1 MGSSHH
7 SDVLILGGGV
17 IGLACA
23 YYLAREGGGVRII
36 ERDRTGAGAS
46 SGNCGFVFTSDLP
59 PLCAPGAVR
68 YELARMLVGKS
79 PLYIKPEVD
88 FEKML
93 WLLKFAGKCNRA
105 HLAHAVAAREAILRY
120 SAALYADLFG
130 RGEIDGGREQNGVL
144 MVCRTRDGMVRYGRT
159 NDLLKPYGLE
169 AAPYR
174 GAALEALEP
183 ALREDLYG
191 AWYHPED
198 YHLSPECLVA
208 DWRRVLLE
216 RGVILEENCPVVRLA
231 KDGAKVA
238 RVVTTRGEFTADS
251 YIVALG
257 AWSRQLAR
265 QLGTRI
271 PVQPG
276 KGYTLT
282 MQRPTVCLKIPCY
295 MFETNVVATP
305 WKDAYRLGGTMEFSG
320 YGPAI
325 SPKRID
331 RIKTAAARYLK
342 EPFGRPLI
350 EERSDFRPMSYDD
363 LPIIGR
369 PQNHRNLCMATGHGM
384 LGISMAPATG
394 KLVSDIVRGV
404 KPAIDPAPFSPNR
417 F

>member
-1 MGSSHH
+1 MPDGSH
-7 SDVLILGGGV
+7 SDALILGGGV

-23 YYLAREGGGVRII
+23 YYLAREGVGVRII
-36 ERDRTGAGAS
+36 ERDRIGAGAS

-79 PLYIKPEVD
+79 PLYIKPEPD
-88 FEKML
+88 LEKIL
-93 WLLKFAGKCNRA
+93 WLLKFAGNCNRA
-105 HLAHAVAAREAILRY
+105 HLAHAVAARETILRY
-120 SAALYADLFG
+120 SAALYADLFDHG
-130 RGEIDGGREQNGVL
+130 QIDGGREQNGVM
-144 MVCRTRDGMVRYGRT
+144 MVCRSRDGMARYGRT

-169 AAPYR
+169 ATPYR
-174 GAALEALEP
+174 GAALAELEP

-198 YHLSPECLVA
+198 FHLQPEHLVA
-208 DWRRVLLE
+208 DWRRLLLE
-216 RGVILEENCPVVRLA
+216 QGVTLEENCPLARLA
-231 KDGAKVA
+231 TEGRKVA
-238 RVVTTRGEFTADS
+238 GAVTARGTFTADR

-265 QLGTRI
+265 PLDTRI

-282 MQRPTVCLKIPCY
+282 MPRPVPCLKIPCY

-320 YGPAI
+320 YGRAI
-325 SPKRID
+325 NPKRIA
-331 RIKTAAARYLK
+331 RIKTSAQKYLK
-342 EPFGRPLI
+342 APFGGSLLETRG
-350 EERSDFRPMSYDD
+350 DFRPMSCDD

-369 PQNHRNLCMATGHGM
+369 LPNHGNLFMATGHGM

-394 KLVSDIVRGV
+394 KLIADLVRGV